1 MKCKVKKIYIL
12 DFDSTAKLY
21 SFGGKKRL
29 IFKRKPKIIKNTYL
43 EYFKT
48 LEYCEPI
55 QDF

>member
-12 DFDSTAKLY
+12 DLDSTAKLY